1 MSEVKT
7 RFAPS
12 PTGHLHIGGLRTAIF
27 NYLFAKTNNGKFVL
41 RIEDT
46 DKERSKKEYTDA
58 ILEALKWCKIEY
70 DEIYYQSEREK
81 IYKKYIDELLKKGK
95 AYKCFCS
102 RERLEQL
109 KKDQMKSGENPHYD
123 GHCRNLKEEPQNK
136 EFSIR
141 VKLPK
146 KDIEFSDYVH
156 GHMHFSYEEFDDFII
171 QRTDGSVL
179 YNFANVVDD
188 FTIGIT
194 HVIRGDDHIAN
205 TARQVVIYRLLGE
218 TPPEYAHIPMIL
230 GEDKARLS
238 KRHGAKSVLEYRKDG
253 YLPQALVNYLVR
265 LGWSHGD
272 KEIFTTQEL
281 IKYFDLK
288 HLNKSA
294 AVFNPEKLL
303 WVNEEYIKNSDNS
316 LLLSHLKQFLP
327 EECLKKE
334 DSFLTEAMNTLR
346 ARASTLNEMADAL
359 MFYCNAPEIFEAKG
373 VKKYFK
379 SSAKNALT
387 FLRNKLQKADFD
399 SEVSLKEAFDE
410 TMKKFDIKMIK
421 IAQPVRIAITGR
433 SVGPGIYEMLTVLK
447 KDESLKRIDKM
458 LDEIPDTV
466 S

>member
-27 NYLFAKTNNGKFVL
+27 NYLFSKSNNGKFVL

-46 DKERSKKEYTDA
+46 DKERSEKKYTDA
-58 ILEALKWCKIEY
+58 ILEALKWCGIVY
-70 DEIYYQSEREK
+70 DEIYYQSKREE
-81 IYKKYIDELLKKGK
+81 IYKKYIDELLRKGK

-102 RERLEQL
+102 KQRLEQL
-109 KKDQMKSGENPHYD
+109 KKEQMERGENPHYD
-123 GHCRNLKEEPQNK
+123 GHCRNLKAEPENEE
-136 EFSIR
+136 FVIR
-141 VKLPK
+141 IKLPREN
-146 KDIEFSDYVH
+146 IEFNDYVH
-156 GHMHFSYEEFDDFII
+156 GHMYFSYEEFDDFII
-171 QRTDGSVL
+171 QRSDGSVM

-194 HVIRGDDHIAN
+194 HVIRGDDHITN
-205 TARQVVIYRLLGE
+205 TAKQIVIYRLLGQ
-218 TPPEYAHIPMIL
+218 TPPQYAHIPMIL
-230 GEDKARLS
+230 GEDKTRLS

-272 KEIFTTQEL
+272 KEIFTIEEL
-281 IKYFDLK
+281 IKYFNLE

-303 WVNEEYIKNSDNS
+303 WVNEEYIKNSDDGS
-316 LLLSHLKQFLP
+316 LLLSLKQFLP
-327 EECLKKE
+327 EKCLKKE
-334 DSFLTEAMNTLR
+334 DNFLIKAMNTLR
-346 ARASTLNEMADAL
+346 ARTSTLNQMADAGL
-359 MFYCNAPEIFEAKG
+359 FYCTAPETFEEKG
-373 VKKYFK
+373 AKKYFK
-379 SSAKNALT
+379 SNVKDAII
-387 FLRNKLQKADFD
+387 FLRNKLQNADFSSQD
-399 SEVSLKEAFDE
+399 ELKEAFDK
-410 TMKKFDIKMIK
+410 TIKKFNTKMIK

-433 SVGPGIYEMLTVLK
+433 SVGPGIYEMLAILE

-458 LDEIPDTV
+458 INEIPDAV